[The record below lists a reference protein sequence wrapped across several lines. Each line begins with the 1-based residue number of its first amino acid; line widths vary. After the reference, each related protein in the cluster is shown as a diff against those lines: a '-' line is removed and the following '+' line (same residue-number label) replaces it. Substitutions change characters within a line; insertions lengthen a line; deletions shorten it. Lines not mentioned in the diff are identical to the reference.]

1 MKSLKGFL
9 KFLGY
14 TLLLLIGLGSA
25 QKFPQWFA
33 PYLLANY
40 PYLVIPVILLIMGG
54 FLLASRKGLRDK
66 IKKVFVNVFREL
78 NKNSRFLIPKNKI
91 TRLVIGISV
100 ITITSLF
107 FGSKLQKE
115 RQSGLE
121 EKNKVMLQKDRMAGY
136 KKFLE
141 SESAEIVEKTDDFD
155 NSNTFT
161 LNIYSQNKMPFDTPP
176 SWGMSSGSDEA
187 FERAKLKVTCKKYPP
202 TTPNAKNGFIGDI
215 YGWTDYKLELTPSAP
230 IINNGKV
237 EMKWDFMQPQ
247 IHYLS
252 EMRNKSMFSFNLYRG
267 DLVKRLD
274 KHMEL
279 KIRYETTKG
288 TQIAEFALYPR
299 VISDLVEKCS
309 SEIPKN

>member
-100 ITITSLF
+100 ITITYLF

-141 SESAEIVEKTDDFD
+141 SE
-155 NSNTFT
+155 
-161 LNIYSQNKMPFDTPP
+161 L
-176 SWGMSSGSDEA
+176 
-187 FERAKLKVTCKKYPP
+187 
-202 TTPNAKNGFIGDI
+202 
-215 YGWTDYKLELTPSAP
+215 
-230 IINNGKV
+230 
-237 EMKWDFMQPQ
+237 
-247 IHYLS
+247 
-252 EMRNKSMFSFNLYRG
+252 
-267 DLVKRLD
+267 LVRK
-274 KHMEL
+274 
-279 KIRYETTKG
+279 
-288 TQIAEFALYPR
+288 
-299 VISDLVEKCS
+299 
-309 SEIPKN
+309 